1 MKKILVLMFIT
12 LSLASCGKTPFD
24 QLPPERK
31 DQITAEFT
39 DTA

>member
-1 MKKILVLMFIT
+1 MKKILVLVFI
-12 LSLASCGKTPFD
+12 SLALVSCGKTPFD
-24 QLPPERK
+24 ELSAERK